1 MRFKKTVSKLAIG
14 LSLLGLSITATA
26 TPNAKLQVYISP
38 QDYSSAVKLWQ
49 YYADYWFYQGE
60 LVEPIASK
68 SLKDAF
74 GDVAMC
80 KGTQTGN
87 ALMWLR
93 PSIFYNPQMRVYY
106 GTMTAYIY
114 DADGKPVNQVVG
126 ESQVLGDL
134 DVRTRQTIN
143 KTYHLA
149 MNNLVTKLKADKAV
163 IAALDNDLTAGGTYA
178 ACSSVPNLPN
188 NLPPYTPIKNIFFDG
203 VHYN

>member
-1 MRFKKTVSKLAIG
+1 MKVKKTIKQIAIG
-14 LSLLGLSITATA
+14 FSLLGLSLVATA

-60 LVEPIASK
+60 VVEPIAAK
-68 SLKDAF
+68 SLKEAF
-74 GDVAMC
+74 GNVSMC
-80 KGTQTGN
+80 KGMQTGN

-106 GTMTAYIY
+106 GTMTAYIF
-114 DADGKPVNQVVG
+114 DANGKPVNRVIG
-126 ESQVLGDL
+126 ESRVLGDL
-134 DVRTRQTIN
+134 DVMTQQTID

-149 MNNLVTKLKADKAV
+149 INNLVTKLKADKAV
-163 IAALDNDLTAGGTYA
+163 LAALDSDLATGETYA

-188 NLPPYTPIKNIFFDG
+188 NLPPYTPIKNILFDG